1 MIKVPLSLNVLVDF
15 ARLAEL
21 LLHSHTNSVKQSLL
35 FAQWYIIFENLINLP
50 QLLPVEID

>member
-35 FAQWYIIFENLINLP
+35 FDQWYIIFENLINLP